1 MNHNDAGDLF
11 KMRND
16 PRMSEYTDTKPDEN
30 LEETIAYIDKMNK
43 GIDDNKWIIWAI
55 EHKESNKVIGSIS
68 IWNINKIEKNGE
80 LGYGIIPEFQGQG
93 FMKESLLRVIEY
105 GFDTMNLLELLAYTE
120 ENNQKSVKLLERCNF
135 VEINR
140 IQEEGYFS
148 NKVYNMIVYSLERP

>member
-120 ENNQKSVKLLERCNF
+120 ENNQKSVKLLEGCNF